1 MFGNAERLGIE
12 PEGER
17 YDLYGNGTKRFLNVT
32 LEQKI
37 KPPNLLETFEMTYLW
52 LFGSWDNVKNWD
64 YLPIK
69 ILAILASFFLI
80 IIMTN
85 IFVALMR

>member
-1 MFGNAERLGIE
+1 MNYKKHA
-12 PEGER
+12 
-17 YDLYGNGTKRFLNVT
+17 NGTKYLNVT
-32 LEQKI
+32 MEQKI
-37 KPPNLLETFEMTYLW
+37 ESPNLIETLEMTYLW
-52 LFGSWDNVKNWD
+52 LFGSWDNVKNWN